1 MKVRLALNAPLAL
14 DGFHQSI
21 LNVSNTY
28 FCVNL
33 REDLANAF
41 WCKWQGITEAGQN
54 QIHLKTIL

>member
-41 WCKWQGITEAGQN
+41 WCKWQGITEAGQ
-54 QIHLKTIL
+54 IRYI